1 MSESLYI
8 YTLHI
13 RILTMNGNA
22 YCISLQFVCS
32 IAAELLTLYSRF
44 RENV

>member
-1 MSESLYI
+1 MSELLYI

-13 RILTMNGNA
+13 RILTMNGKA

-32 IAAELLTLYSRF
+32 IAVELLTLCSRF